1 MGRLKTSQKVPK
13 GFFGLSKALEKGLE
27 DVLLRKSASSGNV
40 VFSCLERLFFSAG
53 SLEPSDRF
61 GPPPRCARTLRP
73 RTTSK
78 EKRSFRRCRY
88 SLFGP
93 PKNCAR
99 NYRVCRVWTVHG
111 ARARSFG
118 TYRGKEGLVSSVT
131 VDTLSL
137 YKPPAKASQWMTI
150 VVKIGENSPPK
161 EQEGARHK
169 KGLKNAFKQVQGC
182 LNVLGCID

>member
-1 MGRLKTSQKVPK
+1 MLSLPVYRDSSSQLEVWSRVTVLVRPPAVQERWDRALPQKRREASVVAAILFSVP
-13 GFFGLSKALEKGLE
+13 
-27 DVLLRKSASSGNV
+27 RKIVRATTV
-40 VFSCLERLFFSAG
+40 YAAFEPCTAHER
-53 SLEPSDRF
+53 
-61 GPPPRCARTLRP
+61 RTLEV
-73 RTTSK
+73 T
-78 EKRSFRRCRY
+78 
-88 SLFGP
+88 
-93 PKNCAR
+93 
-99 NYRVCRVWTVHG
+99 W
-111 ARARSFG
+111 
-118 TYRGKEGLVSSVT
+118 GKEGLVSSVT